1 MLFTEIDVLV
11 KKLVGI
17 RINEFCKLFCFLM
30 DQKMEGCHEEAQA
43 RYRVSCKEA
52 FCS

>member
-30 DQKMEGCHEEAQA
+30 NQKNGGM
-43 RYRVSCKEA
+43 S
-52 FCS
+52 